1 MNTLDNTVST
11 WAPHDPASEVIC
23 GDMPGDSVK
32 IGEEHI
38 RKACVLM
45 PALLPLLRR
54 SMEENRGRA
63 VISVFGG
70 SGVGKSEIA
79 SLIACY
85 LREAGIGAYTLSGDN
100 YPRRIPMYNDA
111 ERLRV
116 FRIAGVRGLLEAGL
130 YTAGVRAALAELWQ
144 AGTDPDPAAEGRY
157 SWLAVYRKAGRD
169 ALAAYLGQDA
179 EQDFDELKGIV
190 ERFRAGEERIWLK
203 RMGRT
208 EDALWYDEVDF
219 GRTGVLIIEWT
230 HGGSGRFGKVDLPVL
245 LASTPEETREHR
257 RARARDKGTD
267 SAFTTMVLE
276 IEQKLIE
283 DRAQTAAL
291 ILSKAGDLITLEEY
305 REAMKAGR

>member
-1 MNTLDNTVST
+1 
-11 WAPHDPASEVIC
+11 
-23 GDMPGDSVK
+23 
-32 IGEEHI
+32 
-38 RKACVLM
+38 
-45 PALLPLLRR
+45 
-54 SMEENRGRA
+54 
-63 VISVFGG
+63 
-70 SGVGKSEIA
+70 
-79 SLIACY
+79 
-85 LREAGIGAYTLSGDN
+85 
-100 YPRRIPMYNDA
+100 
-111 ERLRV
+111 
-116 FRIAGVRGLLEAGL
+116 
-130 YTAGVRAALAELWQ
+130 
-144 AGTDPDPAAEGRY
+144 
-157 SWLAVYRKAGRD
+157 
-169 ALAAYLGQDA
+169 
-179 EQDFDELKGIV
+179 
-190 ERFRAGEERIWLK
+190 
-203 RMGRT
+203 MGRT